1 MISSNSSLKPA
12 GSNPAPKPVQQA
24 QPSPKPAT
32 QGFRSTIRQPDYID
46 QNQTE
51 DAVNNVMAK
60 GHQQADQRYQMKQLD
75 KAGIS
80 RGKGQRFIGGQEAV
94 QAYGQ
99 AANQAAEMRSQDQ
112 LANSKMRSD
121 YERATE
127 LEAQNYSM
135 VQHQLSQADW
145 SRHFARQSAAAQLQ
159 IAMQNARMNLMT
171 SLIRR

>member
-24 QPSPKPAT
+24 QPSP
-32 QGFRSTIRQPDYID
+32 QGFRSTIRQPNYID

-51 DAVNNVMAK
+51 DAVNNLMAK

-80 RGKGQRFIGGQEAV
+80 RGKGQRFIGGQESV

-99 AANQAAEMRSQDQ
+99 AANQAAEIRSQDQ

-145 SRHFARQSAAAQLQ
+145 SRQFARQSAAAQLQ
-159 IAMQNARMNLMT
+159 VAMQNARMNLMT
-171 SLIRR
+171 SLMRR